1 MAPLLATEEVN
12 IVVAEEGGD
21 EDEAM
26 VDEDEVVDT
35 LLRMAIGPVL
45 ILRE

>member
-1 MAPLLATEEVN
+1 MVHLLATEVN
-12 IVVAEEGGD
+12 IVAAEEDVD
-21 EDEAM
+21 EDEGM
-26 VDEDEVVDT
+26 VDEVEVVDT